1 MGGTIGGA
9 LDRAAGSIDNIS
21 LALLRNMK
29 SPEEQAL
36 MAAHQAS
43 YDAQARKLAADAD
56 AQEIANANSR
66 DPLGAIAQAV
76 LGGDRAKA
84 RNAINGALQFQ
95 DSGQAGPVQYSD
107 KLPLIQRDMRAVTL
121 ANLTDPKSIEKI
133 MGGVREDAQIADMAG
148 GQVTPQDTLTR
159 NYAAGVT
166 SNRPVG
172 VDGNMRV
179 EYGSGKMATTPIADA
194 MIQRDRAAAN
204 QSNAAAGA
212 SKAHAGLYDAE
223 AENERNGTPG
233 RTGGRGGAKGAET
246 DKQRRDRE
254 AYNQKIINAREMV
267 RASGMTRDEL
277 LAKDSTFKPYLNAAM
292 QPLKLDDGQTD
303 DDYGVFSK
311 SFGAPDEATV
321 SRAMQRA
328 MQLDGET
335 NLFGSKKNSQTQI
348 ESTIKREFKGI
359 GEIDANEIVARAL
372 AGEQPKLTVAA
383 PTPTGITQAKAAGQP
398 KPAIAPP
405 SQADL
410 EATAAKYG
418 MTVEQVKAKLGM
430 K

>member
-233 RTGGRGGAKGAET
+233 RTGGRGGAKGAEA